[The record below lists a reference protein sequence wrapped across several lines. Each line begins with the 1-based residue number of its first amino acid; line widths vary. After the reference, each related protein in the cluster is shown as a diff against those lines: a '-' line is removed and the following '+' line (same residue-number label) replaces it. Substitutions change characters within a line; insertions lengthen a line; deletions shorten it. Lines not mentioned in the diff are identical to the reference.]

1 MIGDFLKILKN
12 WGIDKDTAL
21 EEIRSIR
28 LLTYICFTCSFT
40 AIFYSILFLFLG
52 EYIPATLDFFL
63 VILFLPSLILNKYK
77 QYKVAKTLL
86 VVNANIAVLCVI
98 VVYGNL
104 YRNELFYVISSMFGI
119 SVFKNKLNSILSLL
133 TAILFYLVSK
143 FYCYHYEPLYPTD
156 ESLTYPLSI
165 IGLISICVIAYLLSF
180 YIKNESNVY
189 EKQINEFN
197 TILESK
203 KKYAID
209 SLKYAANI
217 QKAIMGHKAKIVS
230 NFKDGFILFKPKDI
244 VSGDFYWFGEFKGSK
259 IIAAAD
265 CTGHGVPAALM
276 TIMGNNFLNQI
287 VFNEGILEPNLI
299 LKALDEKI
307 LNQLKNEGDNNLN
320 DGMDIAILS
329 IPDNNNVIE
338 FAGAMSAILKVSQSQ
353 IHTIGG
359 TNLPIGSLQYGAL
372 KSYEKVEITHNSGDK
387 FYLFSD
393 GFQDQ
398 FGGPKGKKFMKKKMR
413 ELIFSNANLS
423 MTSQKKE
430 LKSTL
435 LNWQKDEEQTDDILI
450 IGISV

>member
-1 MIGDFLKILKN
+1 MTGSFLKLLKN
-12 WGIDKDTAL
+12 WGIDEDTAL
-21 EEIRSIR
+21 DEIRSIR
-28 LLTYICFTCSFT
+28 LLTYICFTCSLT

-63 VILFLPSLILNKYK
+63 VILFLPSLILNKNK
-77 QYKVAKTLL
+77 QYKIAKTLL
-86 VVNANIAVLCVI
+86 IVNANIAIFCVI

-104 YRNELFYVISSMFGI
+104 YRNELFYVISCMFGI
-119 SVFKNKLNSILSLL
+119 SIFKNKLNSFLSLL

-143 FYCYHYEPLYPTD
+143 FYCYYYEPIYPTD

-165 IGLISICVIAYLLSF
+165 IGLISICIIAYLLSS
-180 YIKNESNVY
+180 YIKNESNIY

-197 TILESK
+197 YILESK

-217 QKAIMGHKAKIVS
+217 QAAIMGHKAKILS

-244 VSGDFYWFGEFKGSK
+244 VSGDFYWFGEFKGTK

-287 VFNEGILEPNLI
+287 VFSDGILEPNLI
-299 LKALDEKI
+299 LKALDKKI

-329 IPDNNNVIE
+329 VPDNNNVIE
-338 FAGAMSAILKVSQSQ
+338 FAGAMSAILKVSQGQ

-359 TNLPIGSLQYGAL
+359 TNLPIGSLQYGSL
-372 KSYEKVEITHNSGDK
+372 KSYEKVEVPYNSGDR

-413 ELIFSNANLS
+413 ELIFSNANLP
-423 MTSQKKE
+423 MASQKKE
-430 LKSTL
+430 LKNTL

-450 IGISV
+450 IGITV